1 MAKSLIYPA
10 LKWLLSIVMLVYQ
23 RVNRKKKGMTDHAP
37 NQKIDPA
44 FNSQARTDNLG
55 DG

>member
-1 MAKSLIYPA
+1 MA
-10 LKWLLSIVMLVYQ
+10 IVHSDVGLPEGKQ
-23 RVNRKKKGMTDHAP
+23 KKKGMTDHAP